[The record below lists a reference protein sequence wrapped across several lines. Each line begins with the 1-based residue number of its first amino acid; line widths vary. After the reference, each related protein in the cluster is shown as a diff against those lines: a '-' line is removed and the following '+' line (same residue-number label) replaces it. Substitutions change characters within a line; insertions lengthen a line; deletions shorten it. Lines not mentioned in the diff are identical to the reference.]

1 MEDSISKQERAD
13 IRWALS
19 DAFVDNEVDYAAI
32 VKQIKNFDMAE
43 IKNILYSE
51 VAPVCH
57 SNLESILPT
66 IWLCFNRKELEFDIE
81 KMLEA
86 RKQSFFRRQLDRL
99 FIKWLRYRYNYI
111 WLEIAR
117 HYQSSQFQQHN

>member
-1 MEDSISKQERAD
+1 MSKQERAD

-32 VKQIKNFDMAE
+32 VRQVKKFDMTE
-43 IKNILYSE
+43 VKNILYSE

-66 IWLCFNRKELEFDIE
+66 IWLCFNREELESDIE

-86 RKQSFFRRQLDRL
+86 RKQSFLRRQLDTL
-99 FIKWLRYRYNYI
+99 LIKWLHYRYKYI
-111 WLEIAR
+111 WLEIAK
-117 HYQSSQFQQHN
+117 HYKHIQHQQHS

>member
-1 MEDSISKQERAD
+1 METSISKQERAD

-32 VKQIKNFDMAE
+32 VKQVKKFDMNK

-51 VAPVCH
+51 VAPICH

-66 IWLCFNRKELEFDIE
+66 IWLCFNREELESDIE
-81 KMLEA
+81 KMLDA
-86 RKQSFFRRQLDRL
+86 RKKSFLRRQLDTL
-99 FIKWLRYRYNYI
+99 LIKWLQHRYKYI
-111 WLEIAR
+111 WLEIAK
-117 HYQSSQFQQHN
+117 HYESSQ